1 MISVSKIVVFDSGL
15 GSLSIIKPIQQ
26 ITKSEIIYFADQ
38 KNYPYGKKS
47 KSQLKKII
55 INRIN
60 QLEEKF
66 NPDIIV
72 IGSNTPTLLLNN
84 LIKKNIIGVLPP
96 LKSAQ
101 CISKTK
107 KVGILATKSVV
118 ESKELSNYISTQK
131 ISKKHKIFKIN
142 GSSLV
147 ELVES
152 GDFIS
157 KPQKCIS
164 IIKNVLNKIILENNI
179 DVVTLSSTHLPFL
192 KKFLTKE
199 FPQVKFLDPG
209 NDIAQIVKK
218 KQKKKMIKN
227 KLCIYTSSD
236 VKKFQKQ
243 LSKIGI
249 YNKVNFF
256 S

>member
-1 MISVSKIVVFDSGL
+1 M
-15 GSLSIIKPIQQ
+15 SIIKPIQR

-55 INRIN
+55 IQRIN

-66 NPDIIV
+66 NPDMIV

-84 LIKKNIIGVLPP
+84 LMKKNIIGVLPP

-101 CISKTK
+101 KISKNK
-107 KVGILATKSVV
+107 NIAILATKSVI
-118 ESKELSNYISTQK
+118 ESKELTNYIRTQRISTK
-131 ISKKHKIFKIN
+131 IQILKIN
-142 GSSLV
+142 ASSLV

-157 KPQKCIS
+157 KPQKCVS
-164 IIKNVLNKIILENNI
+164 IIKKVLCKKISENNI

-218 KQKKKMIKN
+218 KQTKKMVKN